1 MTRWT
6 PDAALRLE
14 AAALDLVEE
23 QGYAATTVPQ
33 ITARAELTTRTFFRH
48 FADKRDVFFLRDRE
62 FPRVIAAALEGV
74 PAGADAREGV
84 PAGADAVKVA
94 SAGVDAREG
103 VSAGA
108 DAVEGVSKGADAVE
122 GVSAGADALDVV
134 RQGLTRAVSPLE
146 GWREPI
152 LRRRAIIR
160 AEDQLREREL
170 LKSAHL
176 TDAIA
181 GGLVARSVAPERA
194 RLIASIAVL
203 VFERALDAWLDAPPT
218 RPLAA
223 FLDDSWL
230 ELEALLA
237 PRR

>member
-1 MTRWT
+1 MTRWA

-62 FPRVIAAALEGV
+62 FPRVIAEALAGV
-74 PAGADAREGV
+74 PARE
-84 PAGADAVKVA
+84 
-94 SAGVDAREG
+94 DAREG
-103 VSAGA
+103 VSAG
-108 DAVEGVSKGADAVE
+108 V
-122 GVSAGADALDVV
+122 DALDVV
-134 RQGLTRAVSPLE
+134 RQGLARAVSPLE

-176 TDAIA
+176 ADAITD
-181 GGLVARSVAPERA
+181 GLVARSVAPERA
-194 RLIASIAVL
+194 RLVASIAVL
-203 VFERALDAWLDAPPT
+203 VFDRALDAWLDAPPT
-218 RPLAA
+218 RPLAG
-223 FLDDSWL
+223 FLDDSWV

-237 PRR
+237 PQG

>member
-1 MTRWT
+1 MTRWA

-62 FPRVIAAALEGV
+62 FPRVIAEALEGV
-74 PAGADAREGV
+74 AAQGDGL
-84 PAGADAVKVA
+84 G
-94 SAGVDAREG
+94 
-103 VSAGA
+103 
-108 DAVEGVSKGADAVE
+108 

-134 RQGLTRAVSPLE
+134 RQGLARAVSPLE

-176 TDAIA
+176 ADAITD
-181 GGLVARSVAPERA
+181 GLVLRSVAPERA
-194 RLIASIAVL
+194 RLVASIAVL
-203 VFERALDAWLDAPPT
+203 VFDRALDAWLDAPPT
-218 RPLAA
+218 RPLAG
-223 FLDDSWL
+223 FLEDSWV

-237 PRR
+237 PQG

>member
-1 MTRWT
+1 MTRWA

-62 FPRVIAAALEGV
+62 FPRVIAEALAGV
-74 PAGADAREGV
+74 PARE
-84 PAGADAVKVA
+84 
-94 SAGVDAREG
+94 DAREG
-103 VSAGA
+103 VSAG
-108 DAVEGVSKGADAVE
+108 V
-122 GVSAGADALDVV
+122 DALEVV
-134 RQGLTRAVSPLE
+134 RQGLARAVSPLE

-176 TDAIA
+176 ADAITD
-181 GGLVARSVAPERA
+181 GLVARSVAPERA
-194 RLIASIAVL
+194 RLVASIAVL
-203 VFERALDAWLDAPPT
+203 VFDRALDAWLDAPPT
-218 RPLAA
+218 RPLAG
-223 FLDDSWL
+223 FLDDSWV

-237 PRR
+237 PQG